1 MSPFVI
7 ANWILF
13 LIVLAYG
20 IYLIAHVIKTRI
32 TFIMLGK
39 KAVWDK
45 TLKERINALI
55 IYVFGQKK
63 LLKDKKSGA
72 IHVMMFYGF
81 LLVQFGAID
90 LIWKGLVPGS
100 HLPFG
105 PLYPAFKVF
114 QEFVVF
120 YDFGGCG
127 LVFLPPLC

>member
-90 LIWKGLVPGS
+90 LIWKGLVLS
-100 HLPFG
+100 LPR
-105 PLYPAFKVF
+105 
-114 QEFVVF
+114 
-120 YDFGGCG
+120 
-127 LVFLPPLC
+127 